1 MCIIKIVF
9 TFRPESSG
17 PNSRSF
23 LTVYSDILVVW
34 QTGRLAATLSLSQRP
49 AAGPPRLCLSLL
61 IYYLYLAIP
70 HKGFM
75 SFFISHNI
83 ALLFFNLFTSVL
95 HIYYKIRKRIEN
107 LVLLYLR
114 NE

>member
-34 QTGRLAATLSLSQRP
+34 QTGSHSQSQP